1 MCGFAGILQSDRSPD
16 NWTGPLRRMGDAIR
30 HRGPDD
36 GQVWYDPNAGIGL
49 SFRRLAILDLSPGG
63 RQPMTSHSG
72 RYVIVFNGEIY
83 NFRHIRAQLG
93 DHAHTWQGHSDTEV
107 LLAAI
112 EAWGVERAI
121 KATIGMFALALWD
134 RHERKLFLAR
144 DRIGVKPLYYG
155 WTGNTFLFGSELKA
169 LQALPGFSATIDQQ
183 AVSDYLRGGFI
194 PAPRSIYT
202 TFHKLAP
209 GHIAQLTGADAEKHI
224 APIVRPYW
232 SAADTAIAGK
242 RNPFTGDLASAIEEL
257 DGLLHDA
264 IQLRM
269 VADVPIGA
277 FLSGGI
283 DSSIVVSIMQK
294 LSSSPIRTF
303 SIGFDEEKYNE
314 AHHAAIVAG
323 HLGTQHTELIL
334 RAQDALSVIPS
345 LPDIFDEPF
354 ADSSQI
360 PTFLV
365 SRLARQDVT
374 VSLSGDGGD
383 EIFSG
388 YERYRRS
395 KSSWSRLGLLH
406 PDIRSPL
413 CASMSRAARYA
424 ASLLPAGAAAK
435 PVSLLK
441 MASRLAPLR
450 EKDAFAFYR
459 SYIDQWRGLGGTTRG
474 NADWVRLNQPG
485 LHQMP
490 LDHLMMLD
498 DLTHYL
504 PDDVL
509 TKLDRA
515 SMSVSLEAREPLLD
529 HRIIEFGWRLPLE
542 MKAGASEG
550 KIILRRLLEK
560 YVPRHIT
567 ERPKVGFGVPIA
579 EWLQNGLRD
588 WAGDLLSD
596 SALKSTGL
604 LDVKVVRQLWQEHR
618 NGAAN
623 WHQQLWQVLMLQA
636 WITAQP
642 VPKPVPSMI
651 GHLPASADTSLSLS

>member
-1 MCGFAGILQSDRSPD
+1 MCGFAGILQSDRAPD
-16 NWTGPLRRMGDAIR
+16 NWIGPLQRMGEAIR

-36 GQVWYDPNAGIGL
+36 GQVWHDAEAGIGF
-49 SFRRLAILDLSPGG
+49 SFRRLAIIDLSPGG
-63 RQPMTSHSG
+63 RQPMASHSG
-72 RYVIVFNGEIY
+72 RYVIIFNGEIY
-83 NFRHIRAQLG
+83 NYQDIRARLA
-93 DHAHTWQGHSDTEV
+93 DRVESWHGHSDTEV

-112 EAWGVERAI
+112 EAWGVEKAV
-121 KATIGMFALALWD
+121 KATIGMFAFALWD
-134 RHERKLFLAR
+134 RQERQLFLGR

-155 WTGNTFLFGSELKA
+155 WSGNSFLFGSELKA
-169 LQALPGFSATIDQQ
+169 LQALPGFSAEIDRQ

-202 TFHKLAP
+202 GFNKLAP
-209 GHIAQLTGADAEKHI
+209 GHIAQLPARAPRGT
-224 APIVRPYW
+224 APIVTPYW
-232 SAADTAIAGK
+232 SAADTALAGK
-242 RNPFTGDLASAIEEL
+242 RNPYKGSLNSAIEEL
-257 DGLLHDA
+257 DALLHDA
-264 IQLRM
+264 IGLRM

-314 AHHAAIVAG
+314 AHHAAIVAR

-334 RAQDALSVIPS
+334 RPGDALSVIPS

-360 PTFLV
+360 PTYLV

-395 KSSWSRLGLLH
+395 KSSWSRLALLH

-413 CASMSRAARYA
+413 CASMARAARYA
-424 ASLLPAGAAAK
+424 ASILPSAGK
-435 PVSLLK
+435 PISLLK

-450 EKDAFAFYR
+450 EKDGFAFYR
-459 SYIDQWRGLGGTTRG
+459 SYIDQWRGLGGTTRRD
-474 NADWVRLNQPG
+474 ADWVRLNQPD
-485 LHQMP
+485 LYQMP

-542 MKAGASEG
+542 MKSGSAEG

-579 EWLQNGLRD
+579 EWLCGGLRD
-588 WAGDLLSD
+588 WASDLLSD

-604 LDVKVVRQLWQEHR
+604 LDEKVVRQLWQEHR

-642 VPKPVPSMI
+642 APKPAPSSVAPVPVTA
-651 GHLPASADTSLSLS
+651 GTSLSLS